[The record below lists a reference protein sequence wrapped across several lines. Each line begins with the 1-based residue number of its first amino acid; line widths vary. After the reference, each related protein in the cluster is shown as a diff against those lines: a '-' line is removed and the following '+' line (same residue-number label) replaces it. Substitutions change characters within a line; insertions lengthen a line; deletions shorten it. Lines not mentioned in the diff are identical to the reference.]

1 MKRRIVDPPEL
12 ARPSGFS
19 HGIVVEGGRLLFLAG
34 QTGSDA
40 SGRIAEPG
48 DLVAQFDRAIASLD
62 AVARAAGGTLADVV
76 KLNVFV
82 RSRDDYVARLKPLGE
97 VFRRR
102 FGGHY
107 PAMALFEVSGLFQ
120 KEALVELEGIAVV
133 GRARAKRRTGGARR
147 RRAVSRARSRS

>member
-1 MKRRIVDPPEL
+1 MKQRIINPSGL

-19 HGIVVEGGRLLFLAG
+19 HGILVEGGRTLFLAG

-40 SGRIAEPG
+40 GGRIVDPG
-48 DLVAQFDRAIASLD
+48 DLVGQFDRAIANLG
-62 AVARAAGGTLADVV
+62 AVVAEAGGVLADVV

-82 RSRDDYVARLKPLGE
+82 RSRDEYVAKLKPLGE
-97 VFRRR
+97 VFRKH

-120 KEALVELEGIAVV
+120 KEALVEIEGIAVV
-133 GRARAKRRTGGARR
+133 ERGPAGRR
-147 RRAVSRARSRS
+147 R